1 MGRRWPLSTAQA
13 ARGAAGLRRLPRGRG
28 AARLAAPDGAA
39 VGAPRGRRHGDTGA
53 CGAVT
58 G

>member
-1 MGRRWPLSTAQA
+1 MGRPWPLSTAQA
-13 ARGAAGLRRLPRGRG
+13 ARGAGDMRRLPRGRG
-28 AARLAAPDGAA
+28 AARLAAPDGATL
-39 VGAPRGRRHGDTGA
+39 GPPRGRGNGDTGA